1 MASPSEILGLFTSPQ
16 QYQQQQQDL
25 IRQRAIEYAKL
36 DPFQKASAAI
46 SEGSYNLAGA
56 IGGALGGVDPQLQKI
71 TQRQQLLTQL
81 DRGNPESY
89 KKLAKLAAQN
99 GDPEFAMALSQEL
112 TKLQESSAGTELK
125 LAQADKARN
134 WEKTTTE
141 SATRRNFITGLEKK
155 FLDNPEYKPTNDEVS
170 QARYII
176 SSESKTKTGTDASGQ
191 LLIIQPMDFDFA
203 TPNVMKFFGKSKQQ
217 EQPTSPVTGETT
229 TIATTATTPVAGATT
244 TPVTTPTQPTSTQ
257 IAPGVTAVQTPAS
270 IAKAKEE
277 KKKEEADIEEKNRAI
292 ESFDDQISAV
302 QSLRDTIKTTQGLV
316 SPMTTGYGSYLSA
329 LPLTQARTLEG
340 NTKTIKN
347 NVALSKLRELKQQSS
362 TGASGLG
369 ALNMKE
375 FDAIQGII
383 ASLDPMSANYKND
396 LAKVD
401 EFFARA
407 EDLMIKQSG
416 RAKQKLGIGS
426 GTSGD
431 IESKVQSAVDRAMK
445 DPRTKGTRAEVEA
458 VIRKRLEK

>member
-1 MASPSEILGLFTSPQ
+1 MATPSEILGLFTSPQ

-25 IRQRAIEYAKL
+25 ARQRAMEYAKL
-36 DPFQKASAAI
+36 DPFQKASTAI
-46 SEGSYNLAGA
+46 GQGAYGLAGA
-56 IGGALGGVDPQLQKI
+56 IGGALGGQDPQLQKI
-71 TQRQQLLTQL
+71 TQRQQLLSKL

-89 KKLAKLAAQN
+89 KQLAKLAAQN

-112 TKLQESSAGTELK
+112 IKLQESSAGTELK

-134 WEKTTTE
+134 WEKATTE

-203 TPNVMKFFGKSKQQ
+203 TPNVMKFFGKFKQQ
-217 EQPTSPVTGETT
+217 EQPTSQVTGETT
-229 TIATTATTPVAGATT
+229 TTATTPVAGTT
-244 TPVTTPTQPTSTQ
+244 TAPVITTTQPTTTQ

-458 VIRKRLEK
+458 VIRKRLQK

>member
-203 TPNVMKFFGKSKQQ
+203 TPNVMKFFGKSQQ
-217 EQPTSPVTGETT
+217 QVQPTGEVAGETT
-229 TIATTATTPVAGATT
+229 TTATTPVAGATT
-244 TPVTTPTQPTSTQ
+244 TPVTTTTQPTTTQ

-458 VIRKRLEK
+458 VIRKRLQK

>member
-1 MASPSEILGLFTSPQ
+1 MATPSEILGLFTSPQ

-25 IRQRAIEYAKL
+25 ARQRAMEYAKL
-36 DPFQKASAAI
+36 DPFQKASTAI
-46 SEGSYNLAGA
+46 GQGAYGLAGA
-56 IGGALGGVDPQLQKI
+56 IGGALGGQDPQLQKI
-71 TQRQQLLTQL
+71 TQRQQLLSKL

-89 KKLAKLAAQN
+89 KQLAKLAAQN

-112 TKLQESSAGTELK
+112 IKLQESSAGTELK

-134 WEKTTTE
+134 WEKATTE

-203 TPNVMKFFGKSKQQ
+203 TPNVMKFFGKFKQQ
-217 EQPTSPVTGETT
+217 EQPTSQVTGETT
-229 TIATTATTPVAGATT
+229 TTATTPVAGTT
-244 TPVTTPTQPTSTQ
+244 TAPVITTTQPTTTQ

-383 ASLDPMSANYKND
+383 ASLDSMSANYKND

-458 VIRKRLEK
+458 VIRKRLQK